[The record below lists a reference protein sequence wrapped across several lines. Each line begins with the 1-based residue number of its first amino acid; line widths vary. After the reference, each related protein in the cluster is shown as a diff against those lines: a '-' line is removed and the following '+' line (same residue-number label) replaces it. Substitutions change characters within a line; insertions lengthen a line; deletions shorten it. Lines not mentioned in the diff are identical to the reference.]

1 MKFTAYYLLTKEI
14 IKMKATIRFITGSLV
29 IGIAFVGGWWNWNR
43 IQAEEIEKQS
53 EGKVIDG
60 LQLTIK
66 SDKEIYKHHENIVI
80 TFSFKNV
87 SKNTIYIYKSPVPMS
102 DIIPEIFMIDA
113 KGGIIKQIPI
123 PLIVDEL
130 REIPT
135 SDRDFQKIEANGMF
149 LLPLIFKDISIS
161 TKSNEVSLCLAP
173 GSYRFSVSLEFPDYL
188 FSSEE
193 ITIKPWHGRIKSN
206 TISIEVVTTEE
217 FEKRVSYWLGRL
229 NKWDKK
235 AVEIYENP
243 DKYSNYKDLGE
254 TNAWIGDCKAEL
266 KKLGVSV
273 IWDNAERTYL
283 ISMTLKEAKEI
294 GKRELKKQGYPL
306 EEMDIKADDK
316 NSFWYEYS
324 AKNPSGLGGAI
335 VERMNR
341 EGKKFWAI
349 YFYPK
354 EKEQLGGDVWVFI
367 DASSSEVIGI
377 IHGQ

>member
-1 MKFTAYYLLTKEI
+1 
-14 IKMKATIRFITGSLV
+14 MKATIKFITGILV
-29 IGIAFVGGWWNWNR
+29 IGIALVGGWWNWNR
-43 IQAEEIEKQS
+43 IQAEKVEKQS
-53 EGKVIDG
+53 EGKVIDA
-60 LQLTIK
+60 LQFTIK
-66 SDKEIYKHHENIVI
+66 SDKEIYKHYENIVI
-80 TFSFKNV
+80 TLSFKNV
-87 SKNTIYIYKSPVPMS
+87 SKKTIYIYKSPIPMS

-113 KGGIIKQIPI
+113 KGRIIRQIAT

-130 REIPT
+130 REIST
-135 SDRDFQKIEANGMF
+135 SDRDFQKVEPNEIF

-161 TKSNEVSLCLAP
+161 TKFNEVSFCLAP

-188 FSSEE
+188 FTSKK

-206 TISIEVVTTEE
+206 TIIIEVVTTEE
-217 FEKRVSYWLGRL
+217 FEKRVNYWLDRL

-254 TNAWIGDCKAEL
+254 TNAWIGECKAEL
-266 KKLGVSV
+266 KKFGVSV
-273 IWDNAERTYL
+273 IWDNAKRTYL
-283 ISMTLKEAKEI
+283 RSMTLEEAKEI
-294 GKRELKKQGYPL
+294 GRRELKKQGYPL

-316 NSFWYEYS
+316 NAFWQEYS
-324 AKNPSGLGGAI
+324 AKNQSGFGGAI
-335 VERMNR
+335 VKRMNR

-354 EKEQLGGDVWVFI
+354 GKKQLGGDVWVFI

-377 IHGQ
+377 IRGQ